1 LGPALDVS
9 ESEAS
14 STPARLRVAILTCG
28 PDVSDMTVALAR
40 RPSVELLATVCTP
53 PLRGKSARRRLENVY
68 RYHGARGLALL
79 PLRKAG
85 DLATALGKS
94 VRRVAGGSR
103 SARTLRF
110 DNFHSD
116 ACLAAL
122 RALELD
128 ALVIDGTYVLRESVF
143 SLARRAALNI
153 HCGKLPEY
161 RGAPPCFWEVY
172 NGESEVGVTVHGVTA
187 DLDAGPIYNQRVFP
201 LERCPR
207 QPALDYV
214 RDTWLTV
221 LRPAGVELMALTLDQ
236 MAAGTACPEKQ
247 TASFPVYKRPTYQTV
262 RTLQS
267 RVDARCRAK

>member
-1 LGPALDVS
+1 
-9 ESEAS
+9 
-14 STPARLRVAILTCG
+14 
-28 PDVSDMTVALAR
+28 MTAALAKR
-40 RPSVELLATVCTP
+40 QSVELVAVVCAP
-53 PLRGKSARRRLENVY
+53 PLRAKSARQRLSQVY
-68 RYHGARGLALL
+68 RYHGVPGLALL

-85 DLATALGKS
+85 DLATEMWRA
-94 VRRVAGGSR
+94 VRPIGTRARPG
-103 SARTLRF
+103 RTLRF
-110 DNFHSD
+110 EDFHSD

-122 RALELD
+122 RAMDLD

-143 SLARRAALNI
+143 SLARRATLNI

-172 NGESEVGVTVHGVTA
+172 NGETEVGVTIHGVTA
-187 DLDAGPIYNQRVFP
+187 GLDAGPIYNQKVFP

-236 MAAGTACPEKQ
+236 IAEGTARPQAQ
-247 TASFPVYKRPTYQTV
+247 TTSYPVYKRPNYETA
-262 RTLQS
+262 RALQS
-267 RVDARCRAK
+267 RVDARCRSN